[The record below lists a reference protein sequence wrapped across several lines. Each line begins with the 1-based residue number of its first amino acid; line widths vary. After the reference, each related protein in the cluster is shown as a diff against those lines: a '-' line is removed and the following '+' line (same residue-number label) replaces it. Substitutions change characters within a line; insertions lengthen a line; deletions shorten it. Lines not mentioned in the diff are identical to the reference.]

1 MVGIKWDLRQP
12 NYIECEKV
20 SGVLVQDRLL
30 IREGLN
36 FKIRIMV
43 LSTNPSVVITDK
55 NTNELQILLWWLT
68 KNKQTLSNL
77 SKYSVHEKP
86 WSVYHSREY
95 YIPQCVT
102 LVFCL
107 CAV

>member
-68 KNKQTLSNL
+68 KKKTNPKQP
-77 SKYSVHEKP
+77 VQ
-86 WSVYHSREY
+86 V
-95 YIPQCVT
+95 QC
-102 LVFCL
+102 
-107 CAV
+107 A